1 MKMQQKLL
9 DYLTENNVLP
19 EISESTTRFFTIG
32 YGGLKSFDELKDI
45 LDGNG
50 ITMLIDIRSKPY
62 SRKWKKTD
70 VSWNKKALQEYFS
83 GRYNHMVEMGGLG
96 YESNEYE
103 RWIKIAKIRINEI
116 IDLSKM
122 HKVALMCAEKDPN
135 KCHRKLFAAR
145 ALEELGFS
153 VYHL

>member
-1 MKMQQKLL
+1 MQQKLI

-19 EISESTTRFFTIG
+19 EDSKSTTRFFTIG

-45 LDGNG
+45 LNKNG
-50 ITMLIDIRSKPY
+50 ITRLIDIRSKPY
-62 SRKWKKTD
+62 SRKWRKTD
-70 VSWNKKALQEYFS
+70 VSWNKKALQKYF
-83 GRYNHMVEMGGLG
+83 GGCYIHLEEMGGLG
-96 YESNEYE
+96 YETNEYE
-103 RWIKIAKIRINEI
+103 RWLKIATNSINEVI
-116 IDLSKM
+116 EMSKM

-145 ALEELGFS
+145 TLEELGFS

>member
-1 MKMQQKLL
+1 
-9 DYLTENNVLP
+9 
-19 EISESTTRFFTIG
+19 
-32 YGGLKSFDELKDI
+32 
-45 LDGNG
+45 
-50 ITMLIDIRSKPY
+50 MLIDIRSKPY

-83 GRYNHMVEMGGLG
+83 GRYNHMVEMGGLA

-103 RWIKIAKIRINEI
+103 RWIKIAKTRINEI
-116 IDLSKM
+116 IELSKI